1 MMGRR
6 TKQEALA
13 TRDGILD
20 AAELLFEKQ
29 GVSRTTLQHIAT
41 TAGVTRGA
49 IYWHF
54 QDKSALFNAMM
65 ERAVMPL
72 EIAAQSAEGRDSANP
87 IDDVRTWLL
96 GAFRLAATDPR
107 ARRVF
112 EIATHKVEYVDELLG
127 VRDRHLA
134 NYYHWVTRTESRLKI
149 AVKRGLLKPSVPA
162 RNMALGLWAMAD
174 GLIQLWLL
182 DQAAFNLMNVGRQN
196 VDSCLGALCATR
208 TSADAGSI

>member
-1 MMGRR
+1 MGRK

-13 TRDGILD
+13 TRDSILD
-20 AAELLFEKQ
+20 AAELLFEQQ

-41 TAGVTRGA
+41 AAGVTRGA

-54 QDKSALFNAMM
+54 ADKSALFNAMM

-72 EIAAQSAEGRDSANP
+72 EMAAQSAEAGDSANP
-87 IDDVRTWLL
+87 VDDVRTWLL

-112 EIATHKVEYVDELLG
+112 EIATHKVEYVDELIG

-134 NYYHWVTRTESRLKI
+134 NYYHWVARTEARLKI
-149 AVKRGLLKPSVPA
+149 AIKRGALNQTIPA
-162 RNMALGLWAMAD
+162 RVMALGLWAMAD

-182 DQAAFNLMNVGRQN
+182 DPSAFNLMRVGQQS
-196 VDSCLGALCATR
+196 VDSHLGALCTGVQAK
-208 TSADAGSI
+208 SCGA

>member
-1 MMGRR
+1 MGRR
-6 TKQEALA
+6 TKEEALA
-13 TRDGILD
+13 TRDSILD
-20 AAELLFEKQ
+20 AAELLFQKQ

-41 TAGVTRGA
+41 ATGVTRGA

-54 QDKSALFNAMM
+54 EDKSALFNAMM

-72 EIAAQSAEGRDSANP
+72 EMAAQCADERGSPDP
-87 IDDVRTWLL
+87 VDDVRNWLL
-96 GAFRLAATDPR
+96 SAFHLTATDPR

-134 NYYHWVTRTESRLKI
+134 NYYNWVSRTEDRLKI
-149 AVKRGLLKPSVPA
+149 AIKRGLLKPGIPA
-162 RNMALGLWAMAD
+162 RVMALGLWAMAD

-182 DQAAFNLMNVGRQN
+182 DPGAFNLMRVGRQS
-196 VDSCLGALCATR
+196 VDSHLGALCIVAAPQ
-208 TSADAGSI
+208 SGSR